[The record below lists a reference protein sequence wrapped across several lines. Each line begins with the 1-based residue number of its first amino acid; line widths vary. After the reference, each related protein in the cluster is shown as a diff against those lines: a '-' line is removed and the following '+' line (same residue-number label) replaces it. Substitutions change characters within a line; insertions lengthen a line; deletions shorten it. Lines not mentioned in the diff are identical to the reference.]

1 MTDTSEVATVPAA
14 NAKGAPTAPTAPAS
28 PAESELPA
36 SFEIALQKMLRAFG
50 DGRDPSLSAIAGA
63 ALVLLQKAEQSLA
76 TIAAA
81 DKTKSGVVM
90 KQEGDLAGLHTQLNA
105 LEVAN
110 QASQAETKT
119 SMTRLDENLDDLRV
133 RHNELFEKVNKLEAG
148 QRDQTKYTEDLAD
161 LVHRIELL
169 ETRRHRPP

>member
-14 NAKGAPTAPTAPAS
+14 NAKGAPTAPAS

-90 KQEGDLAGLHTQLNA
+90 KQEGDLAGLHEQLNA

-148 QRDQTKYTEDLAD
+148 QRDQIKYTEDLAD